1 MHLATGTP
9 PGSFHVL
16 ATLPKVFWKS
26 MRLRVNHWTF
36 QSFVRRTWQVHTVT
50 AYAHISLFPILYPS
64 LFRIILILESSGN
77 PVIKNTSSNGYPIH
91 PQISGGP
98 TSSVTRLLAGSW
110 AWYSE
115 EMGGPPHGPKGAPRP
130 KAPTKTRFS
139 NPKLRY
145 GCCLLMY
152 IPFFIQDVHC
162 TSIS

>member
-36 QSFVRRTWQVHTVT
+36 QSFVRRTWQLHTVT

-98 TSSVTRLLAGSW
+98 RQVSHGSW
-110 AWYSE
+110 QDL
-115 EMGGPPHGPKGAPRP
+115 GPGTLKKWGDPPTAQRGPQGRKPQQKRDFP
-130 KAPTKTRFS
+130 IQSCVTVVV
-139 NPKLRY
+139 
-145 GCCLLMY
+145 CLCTSLFLYRMY
-152 IPFFIQDVHC
+152 IVQV
-162 TSIS
+162 